1 MTYRSNQ
8 ITQLDE
14 STSFLVSSGI
24 KMIQNAVMAATFK
37 AKVFHMF
44 VKDADLVLQSLGV
57 AVISAVS
64 LSVTLLYTTPSTSS
78 DFQNLQMMMVSF
90 TTVLVGWMLWSFI
103 SKVICN
109 LWGSEVEF
117 RDSMRTIGISYG
129 PGIFIIVAAI
139 PLIGQFILF
148 IIWIWILASV
158 TYGIKSTHD
167 VSLSKALIPGV
178 LGWFLAWI
186 MLPWLMLGSYLY
198 APIN

>member
-1 MTYRSNQ
+1 
-8 ITQLDE
+8 
-14 STSFLVSSGI
+14 
-24 KMIQNAVMAATFK
+24 MAATFR
-37 AKVFHMF
+37 ARVFIMF

-57 AVISAVS
+57 AVIAAVS
-64 LSVTLLYTTPSTSS
+64 LSVTLLYTAPSTGS

-129 PGIFIIVAAI
+129 PGAFIIVAAI

-167 VSLSKALIPGV
+167 ISLSKALVPGV

-198 APIN
+198 APLN

>member
-1 MTYRSNQ
+1 
-8 ITQLDE
+8 
-14 STSFLVSSGI
+14 
-24 KMIQNAVMAATFK
+24 MIQNAVMAATFK
-37 AKVFHMF
+37 ARVFTMF
-44 VKDADLVLQSLGV
+44 VNDADLVLQSLGV
-57 AVISAVS
+57 AVISAIS
-64 LSVTLLYTTPSTSS
+64 LSVTLLYTAPSTGS

-198 APIN
+198 APVN

>member
-1 MTYRSNQ
+1 
-8 ITQLDE
+8 
-14 STSFLVSSGI
+14 
-24 KMIQNAVMAATFK
+24 MAATFR
-37 AKVFHMF
+37 ARVFIMF

-57 AVISAVS
+57 AGIAAVS
-64 LSVTLLYTTPSTSS
+64 LSVTLLYTAPSTGS

-129 PGIFIIVAAI
+129 PGTFIIVAAI

-167 VSLSKALIPGV
+167 ISLSKALVPGV

-198 APIN
+198 APLN

>member
-1 MTYRSNQ
+1 
-8 ITQLDE
+8 
-14 STSFLVSSGI
+14 
-24 KMIQNAVMAATFK
+24 MIQNAVMAATFK
-37 AKVFHMF
+37 ARVFTMF

-57 AVISAVS
+57 AVISAIS
-64 LSVTLLYTTPSTSS
+64 LSVTLLYTAPSTGS

-167 VSLSKALIPGV
+167 VSLSKALIPGF

>member
-1 MTYRSNQ
+1 
-8 ITQLDE
+8 
-14 STSFLVSSGI
+14 
-24 KMIQNAVMAATFK
+24 MIQNAVMAATFK
-37 AKVFHMF
+37 ARVFHMF

-109 LWGSEVEF
+109 LWGSEIEF

-148 IIWIWILASV
+148 IIWMWILASV
-158 TYGIKSTHD
+158 TYGIKHTND
-167 VSLSKALIPGV
+167 ISLSKAFVPGV
-178 LGWFLAWI
+178 LGWFLAWVI
-186 MLPWLMLGSYLY
+186 LPWLMLGSYLY
-198 APIN
+198 APVN